1 MFGKDHSQQ
10 LQGISDQ
17 LTQALAELR
26 ALRQQVDGQQH
37 AIDRTETV
45 ARDHLN
51 DTREVVRRALGENRE
66 MLISQLSAFSA
77 DLATVR
83 ANTQRYGGERP
94 AEPDAAVEQQ
104 PGEDVEE
111 GKEDKH
117 PKLLLAA
124 AGISA
129 AELRVHRDTWA
140 FLVEHAGQDRH
151 FHIPG
156 DVREKDGIVKVQ
168 VSGPSLVAALTSLQA
183 VHQAADADPG
193 TAAIAQH
200 VYGRIAKTV
209 KAVAK
214 DPHSGTGGD
223 PVAIVIDDRIKATGE
238 QPASDSSGQP
248 ERDPDD

>member
-1 MFGKDHSQQ
+1 
-10 LQGISDQ
+10 
-17 LTQALAELR
+17 
-26 ALRQQVDGQQH
+26 
-37 AIDRTETV
+37 
-45 ARDHLN
+45 
-51 DTREVVRRALGENRE
+51 
-66 MLISQLSAFSA
+66 MLISQLAAFSA

-83 ANTQRYGGERP
+83 ANTQRYGEERP

-104 PGEDVEE
+104 PGEDVDE

-156 DVREKDGIVKVQ
+156 DVEEKDGIVKVQ

-223 PVAIVIDDRIKATGE
+223 PVAIVIDNRIKATGE
-238 QPASDSSGQP
+238 QP